1 MVIIMITI
9 KDIQSAV
16 SKLLQKNGYSVIAAE
31 VKESFTK
38 PACFVDVMPVSVE
51 IENKYSELVTVSVEI
66 SYHPAM
72 ETKEEL
78 ISNAEN
84 MKNIFLYTPIKVAD
98 RYLSVNEITFD
109 SDKSALITYF
119 ELEFLQETN
128 TKSAAMPKMKTL
140 NERVVTD
147 SRGTSENFN

>member
-1 MVIIMITI
+1 MITI

-31 VKESFTK
+31 VKEGFTK

-51 IENKYSELVTVSVEI
+51 FENKYSELVTVSVEI

-78 ISNAEN
+78 IVNAEKL
-84 MKNIFLYTPIKVAD
+84 KNIFLYTPLKVKD
-98 RYLSVNEITFD
+98 RYLF
-109 SDKSALITYF
+109 
-119 ELEFLQETN
+119 
-128 TKSAAMPKMKTL
+128 TK
-140 NERVVTD
+140 V
-147 SRGTSENFN
+147 SRGSGEIKGFLWKEILRKQLGVTEEYFNSKI